1 MFVTVGYSFITCCQ
15 SVSLPISS
23 ASHSANALNAQV
35 PLASPFTCTQPSAR
49 GLAIP
54 PDGPVLISW
63 PVIAVESEPLQ
74 MNGRRTSVSVMSD
87 APRSGNSL
95 SSPDP
100 VGLLYRRGD
109 ESAEGGRKR
118 RGGGWV
124 GSIGSA
130 PRLANHNYL

>member
-1 MFVTVGYSFITCCQ
+1 MTLKPMDVSHSFITCYQ
-15 SVSLPISS
+15 SVTLPISS
-23 ASHSANALNAQV
+23 ASHSANALNGQV
-35 PLASPFTCTQPSAR
+35 PSASPFTRMQPSAG

-54 PDGPVLISW
+54 PDGPVLISR
-63 PVIAVESEPLQ
+63 PVIAMESEPLQ
-74 MNGRRTSVSVMSD
+74 MNGRRTSVSVISD

-95 SSPDP
+95 FSPDP

-109 ESAEGGRKR
+109 ESAEGRKEEE
-118 RGGGWV
+118 G